1 MLIGSVLS
9 WSPTVSCGIRSRC
22 AATRQSD
29 RRALQL
35 EPPRVDE
42 QPPALIQPPAARPW
56 VSRCHIP
63 VSRRPGARRTPSGLA
78 CRFPV
83 VSQPSASIPATRPLE
98 SYQDEIYLTGLT
110 GTVPD
115 LPTDLGRLEEAARS
129 VMTPR
134 AFDYVA
140 GAAGSED
147 TAREN
152 LAAFRRWRIVPR
164 MLTDVS
170 TPSYSTTVLGA
181 DLAVPVMLAPVG
193 VLGIAHPDGESA
205 VARAAAAAGVPMI
218 LSTAATTSIED
229 FAAASADG
237 QRWYQLYWPKDKAVA
252 ASLLGRAQAAG
263 YSVLVVTLD
272 TRILA
277 WRPRDLDKAYLPFI
291 QGVGI
296 QNYLSDPAFQAGL
309 LNPIDLDPDSA
320 VLRYTQMFGDL
331 SLTWDDIPF
340 LRQHWNGPIVLKGI
354 LSAADALRA
363 ADAGVDGIVVS
374 NHGGR
379 QVDGAIAALDA
390 LPAVAN
396 AVGARLTVLF
406 DSGIRGGADMLKAL
420 ALGAQAVL
428 LGRPYV
434 YGLALGGEAGI
445 RHVLRSLRTDFELTM
460 RLAGLA
466 RLGDLGPDC
475 LQRRL

>member
-1 MLIGSVLS
+1 
-9 WSPTVSCGIRSRC
+9 
-22 AATRQSD
+22 
-29 RRALQL
+29 
-35 EPPRVDE
+35 
-42 QPPALIQPPAARPW
+42 
-56 VSRCHIP
+56 
-63 VSRRPGARRTPSGLA
+63 
-78 CRFPV
+78 

-98 SYQDEIYLTGLT
+98 SYQDEIYLTGLA

-170 TPSYSTTVLGA
+170 TPSYGTTVLGA
-181 DLAVPVMLAPVG
+181 DLAVPVLLAPVG

-229 FAAASADG
+229 VAAASADG

-252 ASLLGRAQAAG
+252 ASFLGRAQAAG

-296 QNYLSDPAFQAGL
+296 QNYLSDPAFRAGL
-309 LNPIDLDPDSA
+309 INPIDVDPDSA
-320 VLRYTQMFGDL
+320 VLRYAQMFGDL

-354 LSAADALRA
+354 LSAADAVRA

-390 LPAVAN
+390 LPEVAD

-434 YGLALGGEAGI
+434 YGLALGGEAGV

-466 RLGDLGPDC
+466 RLGDLGSDC
-475 LQRRL
+475 LQRRP